1 MKSLISILIFILFFS
16 TTLFSQQRG
25 NHGNSSQKAMPQKI
39 NPKNM
44 AGIISYDFDEVIKK
58 LKIKET
64 PIKNIVSKAI
74 TTHNN
79 KINELKTFNYEIFNN
94 VKSFLTKK
102 RNEAKLSR
110 DFTIMTEARMKA
122 NEMLA
127 PIRDK
132 VITQKSIL
140 NTTLKKE
147 LSEKQFK
154 KWLKY
159 QQGKLKEL
167 KPKNTQ
173 QSMQSAQNRQQIQRN
188 GQRNRQRQSMNGRRY

>member
-1 MKSLISILIFILFFS
+1 
-16 TTLFSQQRG
+16 
-25 NHGNSSQKAMPQKI
+25 
-39 NPKNM
+39 M

-58 LKIKET
+58 LKIKKT
-64 PIKNIVSKAI
+64 PTKNIVSKAI

-79 KINELKTFNYEIFNN
+79 KINELKTFNYETFNN

-110 DFTIMTEARMKA
+110 DFTIMREARMKA

-127 PIRDK
+127 PIRNK
-132 VITQKSIL
+132 VISQKNIL
-140 NTTLKKE
+140 NATLKKE

-173 QSMQSAQNRQQIQRN
+173 QSMQSVQNRQQIQRN
-188 GQRNRQRQSMNGRRY
+188 GQRNGQRQSMNGRRY

>member
-1 MKSLISILIFILFFS
+1 MKSLIYTFIFALFFN
-16 TTLFSQQRG
+16 TTLYSQQRG
-25 NHGNSSQKAMPQKI
+25 NHGNSSPQAAQQKI
-39 NPKNM
+39 IPENM

-58 LKIKET
+58 LKIKKT
-64 PIKNIVSKAI
+64 PTKIIVSKAI

-79 KINELKTFNYEIFNN
+79 KINELKTFNYETFNN

-110 DFTIMTEARMKA
+110 DFTIIREARMKA

-127 PIRDK
+127 PIRNK
-132 VITQKSIL
+132 VIAQKNSL
-140 NTTLKKE
+140 NSTLKKE

-159 QQGKLKEL
+159 QQSKLKEL

-173 QSMQSAQNRQQIQRN
+173 QSMQSSQNKQQIQRN
-188 GQRNRQRQSMNGRRY
+188 RQMQGMNRRRY

>member
-1 MKSLISILIFILFFS
+1 MKSLISALIFTLFFY
-16 TTLFSQQRG
+16 TTIFSQQRG
-25 NHGNSSQKAMPQKI
+25 NHGNSSQQAAQQKI
-39 NPKNM
+39 IPENM
-44 AGIISYDFDEVIKK
+44 ARIIFYDFDEVIKK
-58 LKIKET
+58 LKIKKAPT
-64 PIKNIVSKAI
+64 RNIVSKAI

-79 KINELKTFNYEIFNN
+79 KINELKTFNYETFDN

-110 DFTIMTEARMKA
+110 DFTILKEARMKA

-127 PIRDK
+127 PIRNK
-132 VITQKSIL
+132 VIAQKNIL
-140 NTTLKKE
+140 NATLKKE

-159 QQGKLKEL
+159 QQSKLKEL

-173 QSMQSAQNRQQIQRN
+173 QSMQSSQNKQQIQRN
-188 GQRNRQRQSMNGRRY
+188 RQGQGMNRRRY